1 MAKKKAAQFEWLKIM
16 YVFNIVIAGGVG
28 LCILVIPDRMKS
40 IFPYSGDSAT
50 YGILGSIFL
59 AFGLFAVL
67 GLWSPMKFVVILLFQ
82 LVYMS
87 VWLLGAALP
96 LFVTGKFPAGHTPT
110 VVLFILAII
119 GDAIAI
125 PFKQVFSKKSET

>member
-16 YVFNIVIAGGVG
+16 YVFNIVVAGGVG
-28 LCILVIPDRMKS
+28 LCILIIPNQMKS

-59 AFGLFAVL
+59 AFGILGVL
-67 GLWSPMKFVVILLFQ
+67 GLLAPLKFVVILLFQ
-82 LVYMS
+82 LIYMS
-87 VWLLGAALP
+87 IWLLTAVLP
-96 LFVTGKFPAGHTPT
+96 LLVTGKFPAGHTPT
-110 VVLFILAII
+110 AVLFILAII

-125 PFKQVFSKKSET
+125 PFKQIFSKKSDI